1 MREPLDS
8 DGNDRRNADR
18 DCNRCAPA
26 CAEPRAPLTLSADTK
41 GACDDR
47 YGGPHSRVAKVRN
60 SYTDHVLSQSSCGDD
75 DDAVITPSGNNTN
88 KTENHYIILYYITL
102 YYIIY
107 YIILFRLPG
116 GAIGISN
123 GIGFTFR
130 SPILDS
136 YFMFQNM
143 SELVP

>member
-1 MREPLDS
+1 M
-8 DGNDRRNADR
+8 
-18 DCNRCAPA
+18 
-26 CAEPRAPLTLSADTK
+26 
-41 GACDDR
+41 
-47 YGGPHSRVAKVRN
+47 
-60 SYTDHVLSQSSCGDD
+60 
-75 DDAVITPSGNNTN
+75 
-88 KTENHYIILYYITL
+88 
-102 YYIIY
+102 
-107 YIILFRLPG
+107 FRLPG